1 MNDLLGKSIVQAADG
16 LKAGEF
22 TSVDLTNAYL
32 QQIRGLDITLHA
44 YLDVLDGAALL
55 AASQSDERRA
65 AGKSRGVLDGVPIAI
80 KDNILIAG
88 HRATAGS
95 RILENYTAT
104 YDATVITKL
113 RDAGAVFIGKTN
125 MDEFAMGS
133 STEHSAFGPSKNP
146 HDVECVPGGSSGGS
160 AAAVAGD
167 MCVAALGSDTGGS
180 IRQPAAFCG
189 IVGFKPSYGRVSRD
203 GLMAMASSLDQIGP
217 MTKTVEDAAILFKAI
232 MGKDPHDQTTADGG
246 PVETNLPT
254 RLDGVRIGVPTQA
267 WKGDGMTSGV
277 RAQTE
282 NGLAVLKALGATLVD
297 IDLPYA
303 DEALAVYYVLM
314 PCEVSANL
322 ARFDGIRY
330 GHREAAE
337 TLIETYEKS
346 RGMGLGEEVRRRVM
360 LGAYALS
367 KGYYDA
373 YYRQARKVQTLIRR
387 AYREAFTKVDLIV
400 TPTTPSVAFRFGEK
414 LSDPL
419 AMYLED
425 VFTVGANVAGIPAVS
440 IPCGL
445 DDGMPVGLQLLGPHM
460 GDAAVLDAAH
470 AFEQAMI

>member
-1 MNDLLGKSIVQAADG
+1 MKDLLGKSIVQAAAG
-16 LKAGEF
+16 LETGDF
-22 TSVDLTNAYL
+22 TSVDLTKAYI
-32 QQIRGLDITLHA
+32 QQIRGLDIALHA
-44 YLDVLDGAALL
+44 YLDVMEQTALEL
-55 AASQSDERRA
+55 AHESDERRA
-65 AGKSRGVLDGVPIAI
+65 AGKSKGPLDGVPIAI

-95 RILENYTAT
+95 RILETYQAT
-104 YDATVITKL
+104 YDAAVITKL
-113 RDAGAVFIGKTN
+113 REAGAVFIGKTN

-133 STEHSAFGPSKNP
+133 STERSAYGPTKNP

-189 IVGFKPSYGRVSRD
+189 IVGFKPSYGRVSRN

-232 MGKDPHDQTTADGG
+232 MGMDSHDQTTADGG
-246 PVETNLPT
+246 PVNTTFPT
-254 RLDGVRIGVPTQA
+254 KLDGLKIGVPSQA
-267 WKGDGMTSGV
+267 WRGEGMTPGV

-282 NGLAVLKALGATLVD
+282 NGLAVLKALGATLVE

-322 ARFDGIRY
+322 ARFDGMRY
-330 GHREAAE
+330 GRRETAA

-387 AYREAFTKVDLIV
+387 GYRDAFEKVDLIV
-400 TPTTPSVAFRFGEK
+400 TPTAPSVAFRFGEK
-414 LSDPL
+414 MSDPL

-425 VFTVGANVAGIPAVS
+425 VFTVGANVAGIPAISV
-440 IPCGL
+440 PCGM
-445 DDGMPVGLQLLGPHM
+445 DDGMPVGFQILGPSM
-460 GDAAVLDAAH
+460 GDAAVLDAAY
-470 AFEQAMI
+470 AFEKAMT

>member
-95 RILENYTAT
+95 RILENYTAA
-104 YDATVITKL
+104 YDATVIKKL

-146 HDVECVPGGSSGGS
+146 HDIECVPGGSSGGS

-232 MGKDPHDQTTADGG
+232 MGTDPHDQTTVDGG
-246 PVETNLPT
+246 PVETKLPT

-425 VFTVGANVAGIPAVS
+425 VFTVGANVAGIPAIS